1 MTENKKKKGKDIKM
15 EEKEKREEQ
24 TQSREQKPP
33 VDKEEQTEEKKHT
46 KKKHTSYKARY
57 EELQDRYLRLS
68 AEFDNY
74 RKRTLREKAD
84 LTKFASEN
92 VLLSLLPVIDD
103 FDRAMDSLPDGEEC
117 KSYIEGIS
125 LIYNKVRDFLKQNGV
140 EEMEALHQPFDADL
154 HDAVTKIP
162 APEEEMKGKV
172 VDVLQ
177 KGYYLKGKVLRHAR
191 VVVGE

>member
-1 MTENKKKKGKDIKM
+1 MTKNKKDQEKANKM
-15 EEKEKREEQ
+15 EQKETEKEQILQKQEEQSETKEQ
-24 TQSREQKPP
+24 TQ
-33 VDKEEQTEEKKHT
+33 EKQHP
-46 KKKHTSYKARY
+46 KKKHTSYKAKY
-57 EELQDRYLRLS
+57 EEIQDRYLRLS

-84 LTKFASEN
+84 LTRFASEG

-103 FDRAMDSLPDGEEC
+103 FDRAMASLPEQGEC

-125 LIYNKVRDFLKQNGV
+125 LIYNKVKDFLKQNGV

-162 APEEEMKGKV
+162 APEDKLKGKI

-177 KGYYLKGKVLRHAR
+177 KGYYLKGKVLRHAK